1 MKIKQG
7 RTLIISGSKVST
19 SFLREYLSKE
29 AFDYII
35 AADYGLL
42 TAHKL
47 ELALNYILGDF
58 DSVPQEIINEYKEK
72 NKDDKSFII
81 KKYNPEKDFTDT
93 QIAIETA
100 MELGSKEI
108 VIVGGTGTRL
118 DHTLSNVQNL
128 LLPLRKNIKSSLVDE
143 HNKLY
148 IIDKSTKIYKKDI
161 YGSYV
166 SLLPITPVVEKVTLK
181 GFKYPL
187 NDYNIEMGHSIG
199 VSNELIDD
207 FGEIVFE
214 SGLLLVVEARD

>member
-81 KKYNPEKDFTDT
+81 KKYNPDKDFTDT

>member
-1 MKIKQG
+1 M
-7 RTLIISGSKVST
+7 
-19 SFLREYLSKE
+19 
-29 AFDYII
+29 
-35 AADYGLL
+35 
-42 TAHKL
+42 
-47 ELALNYILGDF
+47 
-58 DSVPQEIINEYKEK
+58 
-72 NKDDKSFII
+72 
-81 KKYNPEKDFTDT
+81 
-93 QIAIETA
+93 
-100 MELGSKEI
+100 
-108 VIVGGTGTRL
+108 
-118 DHTLSNVQNL
+118 SNVQNL

>member
-100 MELGSKEI
+100 IKLGSKEI

-128 LLPLRKNIKSSLVDE
+128 LLPLRKNIKCSLVDE